1 MSIIY
6 KWKKKAPKVDYFG
19 MVSQINFVLE
29 GTDSETDRTESVNT
43 VTVFSED
50 DEEHIDAWTSDRIDV
65 LAEERRV
72 DADMEAEI
80 ARRLAKLDEDDEE

>member
-1 MSIIY
+1 MSIAY
-6 KWKKKAPKVDYFG
+6 KWKKKALKTDYFG

-50 DEEHIDAWTSDRIDV
+50 DEEHADAWTSSRIDK
-65 LAEERRV
+65 LAEERRI

-80 ARRLAKLDEDDEE
+80 ARRLAKPEE

>member
-1 MSIIY
+1 MSITY
-6 KWKKKAPKVDYFG
+6 TWKKKAPKADYFG

-43 VTVFSED
+43 VTVFSD
-50 DEEHIDAWTSDRIDV
+50 DEEHVDAWPSNRIDA

-72 DADMEAEI
+72 DAGMEAEI
-80 ARRLAKLDEDDEE
+80 ARRLALPEGNN